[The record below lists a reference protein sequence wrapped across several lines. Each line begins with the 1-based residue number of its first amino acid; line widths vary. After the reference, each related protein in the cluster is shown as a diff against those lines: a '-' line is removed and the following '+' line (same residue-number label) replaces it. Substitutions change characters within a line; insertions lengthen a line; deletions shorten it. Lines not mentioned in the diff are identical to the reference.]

1 MPKQADIIIV
11 GGGVIG
17 SSIAYNLLNDGY
29 DGDIVL
35 FEKDRTY
42 EFASTPRSAGG
53 IRQLFTTGINVE
65 MGKYAVEKYSSF
77 KEDMAIEGEL
87 AEIDFQ
93 QNGYFFLV
101 NEEKEMRQL
110 EKQAELQH
118 QFNVGS
124 EVIERDRLS
133 NVIPEI
139 NTHDL
144 AGGIYS
150 SKDGYLDPY
159 SVMQGYMK
167 KAKQLGAI
175 YVYEEVKE
183 ITKDGGNVSG
193 VITDRG
199 EYEAPIVINCAG
211 PWAPLL
217 SETVQLPL
225 PVIPLKRQIIQ
236 FNIAEPLKKRLPLTV
251 DPSGVYFR
259 HEGNSVICGYAE
271 DVKPQIEFSWKRS
284 FFMEFLW
291 PILANR
297 IPNFEKA
304 KIQSGWAGIY
314 SHNTQDQNAIIGE
327 HPDLSGYH
335 LAVGFSGHGMQQ
347 APAVGKG
354 LSEYIRNGK
363 YETIDFAPLC
373 FERFEENNLII
384 EEAIV

>member
-1 MPKQADIIIV
+1 MSKQADVIIV

-17 SSIAYNLLNDGY
+17 SSIAYNLLNDGF

-35 FEKDRTY
+35 FEKDKTY
-42 EFASTPRSAGG
+42 EYASTPRSAGG

-65 MGKYAVEKYSSF
+65 MGKYAVEKYSTF
-77 KEDMAIEGEL
+77 KEDMAIDDEL

-101 NEEKEMRQL
+101 NKDENMKQL
-110 EKQAELQH
+110 EEQAALQR

-124 EVIERDRLS
+124 EVIERDKLS
-133 NVIPEI
+133 DIIPEI

-150 SKDGYLDPY
+150 GKDGYLDPY

-167 KAKQLGAI
+167 KAKQLGATYI
-175 YVYEEVKE
+175 YEEVKE
-183 ITKDGGNVSG
+183 ITKDGRNVSG
-193 VITDRG
+193 VITEKDV
-199 EYEAPIVINCAG
+199 YKAPIVINCAG
-211 PWAPLL
+211 PWAPTL
-217 SETVQLPL
+217 SETLNLPI

-236 FNIAEPLKKRLPLTV
+236 FNIAEPLEKRLPLTV

-259 HEGNSVICGYAE
+259 HEGNSIICGYAE
-271 DVKPQIEFSWKRS
+271 DVKPQIEFSWSRD

-297 IPNFEKA
+297 VSNFEKA

-314 SHNTQDQNAIIGE
+314 SHNTEDQNAIIGE

-347 APAVGKG
+347 APAVGRG
-354 LSEYIRNGK
+354 FSEYIRNGK
-363 YETIDFAPLC
+363 YETIDFRLLG
-373 FERFEENNLII
+373 FDRFKKEELVV

>member
-1 MPKQADIIIV
+1 MSKQADVIIV

-17 SSIAYNLLNDGY
+17 SSIAYNLLNDGF

-35 FEKDRTY
+35 FEKDKTY
-42 EFASTPRSAGG
+42 EYASTPRSAGG

-65 MGKYAVEKYSSF
+65 MGKYAVEKYSTF
-77 KEDMAIEGEL
+77 KEDMAIDDEL

-101 NEEKEMRQL
+101 NKDENMKQL
-110 EKQAELQH
+110 EEQAALQR

-124 EVIERDRLS
+124 EVIERDKLS
-133 NVIPEI
+133 DIIPEI

-150 SKDGYLDPY
+150 GKDGYLDPY

-167 KAKQLGAI
+167 KAKQLGATYI
-175 YVYEEVKE
+175 YEEVKE
-183 ITKDGGNVSG
+183 ITKDGRNVSG
-193 VITDRG
+193 VITEKDV
-199 EYEAPIVINCAG
+199 YKAPIVINCAG
-211 PWAPLL
+211 PWAPTL
-217 SETVQLPL
+217 SETLNLPI

-236 FNIAEPLKKRLPLTV
+236 FNIAEPLEKRLPLTV

-259 HEGNSVICGYAE
+259 HEGNSIICGYAE
-271 DVKPQIEFSWKRS
+271 DVKPQIEFSWSRD

-297 IPNFEKA
+297 VSNFEKA

-314 SHNTQDQNAIIGE
+314 SHNTEDQNALIGE

-347 APAVGKG
+347 APAVGRG
-354 LSEYIRNGK
+354 FSEYIRNGK
-363 YETIDFAPLC
+363 YETIDFRLLG
-373 FERFEENNLII
+373 FDRFKKEELVV